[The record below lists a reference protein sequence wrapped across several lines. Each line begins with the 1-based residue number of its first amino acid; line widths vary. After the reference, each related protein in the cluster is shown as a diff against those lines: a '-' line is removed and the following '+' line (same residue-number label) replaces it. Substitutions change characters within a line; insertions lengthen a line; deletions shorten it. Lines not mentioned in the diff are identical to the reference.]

1 MSTQNRM
8 GKKMTSKWDHP
19 DGWEPNYKKA
29 PGQGKKPM
37 ILRAAKA
44 SLGAR
49 AKKMKVTLPTI
60 KSLEP
65 K

>member
-1 MSTQNRM
+1 M
-8 GKKMTSKWDHP
+8 KSKWTHP
-19 DGWEPNYKKA
+19 EGFEPNYKKA

-37 ILRAAKA
+37 IFRAAKA

-49 AKKMKVTLPTI
+49 SKRMKVTLPTI
-60 KSLEP
+60 KAMEE